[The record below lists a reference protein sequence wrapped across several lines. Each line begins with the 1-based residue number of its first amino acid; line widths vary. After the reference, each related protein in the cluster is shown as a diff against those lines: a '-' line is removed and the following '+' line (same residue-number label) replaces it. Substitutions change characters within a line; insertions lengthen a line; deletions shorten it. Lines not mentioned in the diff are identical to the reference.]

1 MRRAILLLLIAI
13 LATSIIR
20 AQNQLTSEG
29 TVTHITSSSVY
40 VRFSSTATI
49 SKGDT
54 LFVRQGN
61 LNVPALIVEGV
72 SSLSAVCKPLSD
84 EIKLNL
90 NDKILQGIV
99 HVKEQVQPVKDTT
112 KLSQPIAQ
120 ASPARVENIKGRV
133 SVASYN
139 NFSNTPAGNTQRM
152 RYTFML
158 NARNIS
164 DSRVSA
170 ETYVSF
176 VHRSGQWSEIKD
188 NIFHGLKIYNL
199 NFSYEAGNNLKLTA
213 GRKINPRLSNMGAVD
228 GLQAEYKINSFR
240 TGAIIGS
247 RPNNLDYSFNTSLF
261 QYGVY
266 LSHERSTDNG
276 NIETTLAFADQ
287 RNKGAVDRRFAYL
300 QHSNSV
306 IKNLFLFGSAE
317 FDIYRLVN
325 TVQENSPRL
334 SNLYVSARYRALK
347 NLSLSLSYSARKNII
362 YYETYKTTLE
372 TLIENELQQGFM
384 AQVNYRPLNKLSVGG
399 TAGYRKRKNDPADSK
414 NAYIYASYSEIPL
427 IKAAFTVSG
436 NLIETSYLSGKIYS
450 AGLSRNIFKQK
461 VSSSLTY
468 RYQDYTFSNSESQL
482 VQHTIE
488 AGFNWFI
495 LKKLSMAV
503 NYEGTFEDINT
514 YNRVYLQ
521 LTKRF

>member
-1 MRRAILLLLIAI
+1 MRKAILIFLIGI
-13 LATSIIR
+13 LAAPFIQ
-20 AQNQLTSEG
+20 AQTQNGVTEG
-29 TVTHITSSSVY
+29 TVSHITSSSVY
-40 VRFSSTATI
+40 VRFGSTSSI

-54 LFVRQGN
+54 LFISSDSKR
-61 LNVPALIVEGV
+61 VPVLIVEAV
-72 SSLSAVCKPLSD
+72 SSLSTVCKLISP
-84 EIKLNL
+84 EIKLSV
-90 NDKILQGIV
+90 NDKILHSNKQTNIQLPSSDTI
-99 HVKEQVQPVKDTT
+99 KITQP
-112 KLSQPIAQ
+112 SAE
-120 ASPARVENIKGRV
+120 ASPVRIENIKGRI

-164 DSRVSA
+164 NSRVSA

-199 NFSYEAGNNLKLTA
+199 NVGYQASNNLRFTA
-213 GRKINPRLSNMGAVD
+213 GRKINTKLSNMGAVD
-228 GLQAEYKINSFR
+228 GLQAEYKFNSFHA
-240 TGAIIGS
+240 GAIVGS
-247 RPNNLDYSFNTSLF
+247 RPHNVDYSINTSLF
-261 QYGVY
+261 QYGIY
-266 LSHERSTDNG
+266 LAHERTVQNG
-276 NIETTLAFADQ
+276 NVETTIAFADQ
-287 RNKGAVDRRFAYL
+287 RNHGAIDRRFAYL

-306 IKNLFLFGSAE
+306 FKNLFLFGSAE

-325 TVQENSPRL
+325 QIQENAPRL
-334 SNLYVSARYRALK
+334 SNVYASARYRMFK

-372 TLIENELQQGFM
+372 TLIENELQQGYM
-384 AQVNYRPLNKLSVGG
+384 AQVNYRPFNKLSVGA
-399 TAGYRKRKNDPADSK
+399 TAGYRNRKGDPAESK
-414 NAYIYASYSEIPL
+414 NAYVYASYSEIPGL
-427 IKAAFTVSG
+427 KAALTLSG
-436 NLIETSYLSGKIYS
+436 NIIETSYLSGKIYS

-468 RYQDYTFSNSESQL
+468 RYQDYSFSYSESQL

-488 AGFNWFI
+488 AGLNWFI

-503 NYEGTFEDINT
+503 NYEGTFEKINT

>member
-1 MRRAILLLLIAI
+1 MRREILLFLMAL
-13 LATSIIR
+13 LATSIIQ
-20 AQNQLTSEG
+20 AQNQTSIEG

-40 VRFSSTATI
+40 VRFNSTATI

-54 LFVRQGN
+54 LFIQQGN
-61 LNVPALIVEGV
+61 LLIPALIVEGV
-72 SSLSAVCKPLSD
+72 SSLSTVCKPLSD
-84 EIKLNL
+84 ELKFNL
-90 NDKILQGIV
+90 NDKVVQSNVLIKNRILP
-99 HVKEQVQPVKDTT
+99 KKDTVKT
-112 KLSQPIAQ
+112 VPATTEAIA
-120 ASPARVENIKGRV
+120 ARPQNIKGRI

-139 NFSNTPAGNTQRM
+139 NFSNTPAGNSQRM

-164 DSRVSA
+164 NSRVSA
-170 ETYVSF
+170 ETYVSL
-176 VHRSGQWSEIKD
+176 VHRSGQWSDIKD
-188 NIFHGLKIYNL
+188 NIFNGLKIYNL
-199 NFSYEAGNNLKLTA
+199 NVSYEAGNNLKLIA

-228 GLQAEYKINSFR
+228 GLQAEYKFNNFYA
-240 TGAIIGS
+240 GAIIGS

-266 LSHERSTDNG
+266 LSHDRPVENG
-276 NIETTLAFADQ
+276 NIQTTIAFADQ
-287 RNKGAVDRRFAYL
+287 RNKGAIDRRFVYL

-306 IKNLFLFGSAE
+306 IKNLFFFGSAE
-317 FDIYRLVN
+317 FDIYRIVN

-334 SNLYVSARYRALK
+334 SNLYASARYRVLK
-347 NLSLSLSYSARKNII
+347 NLSFSLSYSARKNII

-372 TLIENELQQGFM
+372 TLIENELQQGYM
-384 AQVNYRPLNKLSVGG
+384 AQVNYRPVNKLSIGG
-399 TAGYRKRKNDPADSK
+399 TAGYRKRKGDPAESK
-414 NAYIYASYSEIPL
+414 NAYLYASYSEIPG
-427 IKAAFTVSG
+427 IKSSLTISG

-468 RYQDYTFSNSESQL
+468 RYQDYAFSYSDTKL

-488 AGFNWFI
+488 AGLNWFI
-495 LKKLSMAV
+495 MKKLNMAV
-503 NYEGTFEDINT
+503 NYEGTFEKINT